1 MPTVVVSAQQEMVQD
16 KMQAIILCAGMGT
29 RISKSIDYKPKCM
42 LRIGERTIIEH
53 QIRIFKRY
61 LNSNISWYRFF
72 CRCIFCSF

>member
-61 LNSNISWYRFF
+61 LNKPPMIVVGYKQDMIIER
-72 CRCIFCSF
+72 